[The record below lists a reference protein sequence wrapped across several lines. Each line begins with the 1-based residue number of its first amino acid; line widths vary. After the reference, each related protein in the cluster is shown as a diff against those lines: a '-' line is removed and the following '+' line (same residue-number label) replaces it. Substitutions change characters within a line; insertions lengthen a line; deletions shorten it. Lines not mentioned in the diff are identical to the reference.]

1 MTVPNKKL
9 YHLQVSATLMFIHSF
24 GNFIREMTLAVNGVN
39 NIENVVSLHV
49 SFCLAF
55 ITFSLMKDYAYPQLA
70 LLFPAN
76 YAYPNVESIE
86 SDVNKTTEKKNDE
99 NPPTYSEIFIGEE

>member
-1 MTVPNKKL
+1 
-9 YHLQVSATLMFIHSF
+9 MFIHSF

-49 SFCLAF
+49 SFCLTF
-55 ITFSLMKDYAYPQLA
+55 ITFSLMKNYAHPQLT
-70 LLFPAN
+70 LLFPKRVTLF
-76 YAYPNVESIE
+76 YPNVDSNEN
-86 SDVNKTTEKKNDE
+86 DVKKTTEKKNDE